1 MHHAFLHISLP
12 SLHDYDVKTLNLA
25 FCGGR
30 ERKTTTLYFVSYT
43 SILSFRIQLHKK
55 LQHLTNWLRWNKRH
69 KDWGSAYSL
78 FKLRFRCRRRRRRRC
93 LSSLFCF
100 PDYRD
105 NRALADDIDGFFRRK
120 INNIRNQIRI
130 VRAAMKEEDKV
141 EDDSVV
147 MENQRIYEFRNFSWE
162 DVRSLVQKSA
172 KRPAPSPQ
180 CQHLWS

>member
-1 MHHAFLHISLP
+1 MHHAFLYISLP
-12 SLHDYDVKTLNLA
+12 SLHDYDVKTLNFT

-43 SILSFRIQLHKK
+43 SIQSFRIQLHKK
-55 LQHLTNWLRWNKRH
+55 LQHLTNWLRWNKRD

-78 FKLRFRCRRRRRRRC
+78 FKLRFRCRRRRRC
-93 LSSLFCF
+93 LSSPFCF

-141 EDDSVV
+141 DDDSVV
-147 MENQRIYEFRNFSWE
+147 MENQRIYEFRNFLL
-162 DVRSLVQKSA
+162 RRCPQ
-172 KRPAPSPQ
+172 PAPSPQ
-180 CQHLWS
+180 CQLLWS